1 MQVCELKNL
10 SILLLFLY
18 ILIFIFIYL
27 NYYKTIN
34 NNNNNIENFQT
45 IEDSLALLLNPQHK
59 NKLNIQTETYNNE
72 LIKKNDDL
80 MKIKNSDSDISN
92 KLKKEKEKEKEIKYI
107 YVLPQHQLNDHIT
120 YLFYNKFNKN
130 YLKLKFYNK
139 SNIFKMFLYNIHDNQ
154 VGKLLYYENNKYIFK
169 LDFFNDK
176 NLNIDFYNEYKE
188 TKIYFDNDDKFFYI
202 KESNKN
208 KEYNIYLFNKLIG
221 KIDFNRKIFVF
232 DEYKDY
238 LNIFGITYIL
248 MDNIK
253 NNL

>member
-34 NNNNNIENFQT
+34 NNIENFQT
-45 IEDSLALLLNPQHK
+45 IEDSLALLLNPQYK
-59 NKLNIQTETYNNE
+59 NQLNIKTESMKRNDDLIKINSDITKNDIKE
-72 LIKKNDDL
+72 KEIKEIKKN
-80 MKIKNSDSDISN
+80 
-92 KLKKEKEKEKEIKYI
+92 EIKYI
-107 YVLPQHQLNDHIT
+107 YVLPQNQLNDHIT

-139 SNIFKMFLYNIHDNQ
+139 SNIFKIFLYNIHNNQ

-176 NLNIDFYNEYKE
+176 NLNIDFFNEYKE
-188 TKIYFDNDDKFFYI
+188 TKIYFDNDDKYFYI
-202 KESNKN
+202 KESNKKN

-221 KIDFNRKIFVF
+221 KINIDRKIFVF